1 MITLTEMPKTPLRVM
16 ERCTIGGT
24 VEPER
29 AGETVLVSFADNPI
43 VAASRVDPQGN
54 WRINLAFKQPG
65 TQQVKVHIAAEAAP
79 LTLTVLGRDGSLAP
93 SPSSS
98 HAPPPPPMAAPKPV
112 KLGPSQ
118 GHPTL
123 AQLVREAYDQDHS
136 DVHVGVGRSPR
147 YRSQGAMAKTQ
158 YPPTD
163 ENTFESWLAE
173 ILTEPEIARFKETLD
188 YDGAAQY
195 DFIRVRVNIF
205 MSIKGPSMVLRLI
218 PLQPPILQNLGFPP
232 VFHDICYLSQG
243 LVLITGPTGSGK
255 STTLAAMVNEI
266 NTNMTKHV
274 VTIEDPIEFV
284 HQQDLKSVVSQRE
297 VGIHTHEFERA
308 LKAALREDPDVIL
321 IGEMRDRETLST
333 AMKAAQ
339 TGHLVFGTLHTNSAV
354 KTLERILDLFEPDER
369 DSVRKQIAETLGAI
383 VAQALLPTTDGKRC
397 VISEVMINT
406 DTIRDF
412 IARDQSD
419 EIEAQIKDG
428 AFYGMSNRNQS
439 IFKLFEEGRITEE
452 AALEASLN
460 KSEMAIMLRGGIV

>member
-1 MITLTEMPKTPLRVM
+1 
-16 ERCTIGGT
+16 
-24 VEPER
+24 
-29 AGETVLVSFADNPI
+29 
-43 VAASRVDPQGN
+43 
-54 WRINLAFKQPG
+54 
-65 TQQVKVHIAAEAAP
+65 
-79 LTLTVLGRDGSLAP
+79 
-93 SPSSS
+93 
-98 HAPPPPPMAAPKPV
+98 MAAPKPV

-297 VGIHTHEFERA
+297 VGIHTHEFDRA